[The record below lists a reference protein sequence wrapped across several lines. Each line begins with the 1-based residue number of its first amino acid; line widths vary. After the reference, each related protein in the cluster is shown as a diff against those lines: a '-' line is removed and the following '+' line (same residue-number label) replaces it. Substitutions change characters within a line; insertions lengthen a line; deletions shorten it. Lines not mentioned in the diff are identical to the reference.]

1 MAVVRGRLRAC
12 RGFRMTRFSTPRIAA
27 SIRVETADAA
37 PSHTE
42 LVMKKIVPDPPE
54 DLHAK
59 FELPPGQ
66 SLSAAIFQGLVP
78 IEEVLMNLIHYLLFS
93 YNDCFHAYQAS
104 ADDEVKRLLVV
115 CMQNMEIALGQGDA
129 VVGALKQRPESGFHE
144 VS

>member
-1 MAVVRGRLRAC
+1 MAAVRGRLRAC
-12 RGFRMTRFSTPRIAA
+12 RVFLNALGFPPR
-27 SIRVETADAA
+27 VQ
-37 PSHTE
+37 
-42 LVMKKIVPDPPE
+42 
-54 DLHAK
+54 
-59 FELPPGQ
+59 LPP
-66 SLSAAIFQGLVP
+66 AIFQGLVP